1 VKVADSAE
9 VRDRWVKELQE
20 VMSAAGR
27 RRDSLRLSIVGG
39 IGGYLAPSITL
50 HHFRLVSWLPGV
62 KVSRNPEI

>member
-1 VKVADSAE
+1 
-9 VRDRWVKELQE
+9 
-20 VMSAAGR
+20 MSAAGR